1 MFCDG
6 GFMMFHPT
14 RARRER
20 RQKEMRRIGVV
31 ILLFAKKTVIMET
44 SLGVRPCLKVKMN
57 IRDVG

>member
-1 MFCDG
+1 
-6 GFMMFHPT
+6 MMFHPT